1 MRMVRLLVTG
11 TPGVGKTT
19 IATGLAR
26 IYGAAIVG
34 LDEII
39 TPVLKWDPELQ
50 TYHVTNENEARKLI
64 TERLKTLNSYIIDT
78 VAVNLI
84 DASLIDWCIVL
95 RLEPTQLMDR
105 LTRRNWPHCKVV
117 ENVLAEIV
125 GSSLVMAIN
134 MFGRDMV
141 IEVDTTNKNVDE
153 VVNYITNRIAYGRP
167 AVGVVDWLDDVDTN
181 LLISLSK
188 ELDMCLS

>member
-1 MRMVRLLVTG
+1 MVRLLVTG

-39 TPVLKWDPELQ
+39 TPVLKWDPKLQ

-84 DASLIDWCIVL
+84 DASLIDWCVVL

-134 MFGRDMV
+134 MFGRDRV

-153 VVNYITNRIAYGRP
+153 VINYITNRIAYGRP
-167 AVGVVDWLDDVDTN
+167 AVGIVDWLDDVDTDI
-181 LLISLSK
+181 LINLSK
-188 ELDMCLS
+188 ELDACLS

>member
-1 MRMVRLLVTG
+1 MVTG

-26 IYGAAIVG
+26 IYGATIVG

-39 TPVLKWDPELQ
+39 TPVLKWDPKLQ

-84 DASLIDWCIVL
+84 DASLIDWCVVL

-134 MFGRDMV
+134 TFGRDRV

-153 VVNYITNRIAYGRP
+153 VINYITNRIAYGRP
-167 AVGVVDWLDDVDTN
+167 AVGIVDWLDDVDTDI
-181 LLISLSK
+181 LINLSK
-188 ELDMCLS
+188 ELDACLS

>member
-50 TYHVTNENEARKLI
+50 T
-64 TERLKTLNSYIIDT
+64 
-78 VAVNLI
+78 
-84 DASLIDWCIVL
+84 
-95 RLEPTQLMDR
+95 
-105 LTRRNWPHCKVV
+105 
-117 ENVLAEIV
+117 
-125 GSSLVMAIN
+125 
-134 MFGRDMV
+134 
-141 IEVDTTNKNVDE
+141 
-153 VVNYITNRIAYGRP
+153 
-167 AVGVVDWLDDVDTN
+167 
-181 LLISLSK
+181 
-188 ELDMCLS
+188 

>member
-134 MFGRDMV
+134 MFGRDRV

-188 ELDMCLS
+188 ELDICLS